1 MRRAVALLL
10 LPVLAGLAALPA
22 RADEPFAS
30 AEVDFGLFMLG
41 TKAFGIH
48 MAAQRQDERLTIA
61 TAMQSAGPLNFVM
74 RFKMQGEVAARI
86 AGGRLHPLRYATSS
100 DGTFNQRRILM
111 VWDED
116 GLPRTDVIP
125 ANDEDDRDPV
135 PPELTRATLDPTT
148 ATIARA
154 LRPGMEPPCQGS
166 DPIFD
171 GRRRYNLHFELVGT
185 EELKSDN
192 RSAFAGPAYKCAVR
206 FERIAGYARKYEA
219 ESRKLEEQ
227 SNHVWLARVRGVDV
241 WLPVKL
247 ASGWRLG
254 EATGY
259 IAGAKL
265 NGRQYLAPVVFD
277 TTPPPEI
284 RP

>member
-1 MRRAVALLL
+1 MRRAALLA
-10 LPVLAGLAALPA
+10 LPVLAGLLALPS
-22 RADEPFAS
+22 RAEESFVS
-30 AEVDFGLFMLG
+30 AEVHFNLFMLG
-41 TKAFGIH
+41 TKGFDIH
-48 MAAQRQDERLTIA
+48 MAAKRQDERLTIA
-61 TAMQSAGPLNFVM
+61 TAMQSAGPLNFLL

-86 AGGRLHPLRYATSS
+86 DGNRLQPLRYATAS

-116 GLPRTDVIP
+116 GLPRTEVIP
-125 ANDEDDRDPV
+125 ANEADDRDPV
-135 PPELTRATLDPTT
+135 PLELTRATLDPTT

-154 LRPGMEPPCQGS
+154 LRPGAEPPCRGS

-171 GRRRYNLHFELVGT
+171 GRRRYNLHFESVGIET
-185 EELKSDN
+185 LKPDSH
-192 RSAFAGPAYKCAVR
+192 SVYAGEAYKCTVR

-227 SNHVWLARVRGVDV
+227 ATHVWLTRARGVDV

-247 ASGWRLG
+247 VSEWRLG
-254 EATGY
+254 EAVGH
-259 IAGAKL
+259 IASASL
-265 NGRQYLAPVVFD
+265 NGAVYLKPKVYD
-277 TTPPPEI
+277 YTPPPEI